1 LEVTTIEAF
10 DLLEF
15 QKRARE
21 SVDPKKLFELWE
33 EVCRRYDKGEIGAY
47 ELEEMKEVVLP
58 HLKALAGLQR
68 SINNIEDAPAPQ
80 QRKRA

>member
-1 LEVTTIEAF
+1 MEVTIIEAF

-21 SVDPKKLFELWE
+21 SCDPKKLFELWE
-33 EVCRRYDKGEIGAY
+33 EVCRRYDKGEIGIY

-68 SINNIEDAPAPQ
+68 SINTIDDVPVQ
-80 QRKRA
+80 QRKLA